1 MPEIC
6 PTCGLPKEICACE
19 EIAQEQQRIRVF
31 SQKRTFGK
39 SVTIIKGLNEEQVD
53 MEEVASN
60 LKKNLACGGT
70 VKEGH
75 IELQGNHKSRV
86 KDLLVDM
93 GFSPDM
99 IDLE

>member
-31 SQKRTFGK
+31 TQERTFGK
-39 SVTIIKGLNEEQVD
+39 SVTIVKGLNEEQVD
-53 MEEVASN
+53 LGEIASK
-60 LKKNLACGGT
+60 LKKSLACGGT
-70 VKEGH
+70 VKEGQ

-93 GFSPDM
+93 GFSSGM

>member
-31 SQKRTFGK
+31 SQQRTFGK
-39 SVTIIKGLNEEQVD
+39 SVTIVKGLAEEEVD
-53 MEEVASN
+53 MEDIASN

-70 VKEGH
+70 VKEGR
-75 IELQGNHKSRV
+75 IELQGNHKSKV
-86 KDLLVDM
+86 KDLLVEM
-93 GFSPDM
+93 GFSPAM
-99 IDLE
+99 IDVE

>member
-19 EIAQEQQRIRVF
+19 EIAQDQQKIKVY

-39 SVTIIKGLNEEQVD
+39 FVTIVEGLNEERVD
-53 MEEVASN
+53 LDDVASK

-70 VKEGH
+70 VKNGRV
-75 IELQGNHKSRV
+75 ELQGDHGSRV
-86 KDLLVDM
+86 KEMLVDM
-93 GFSPDM
+93 GFSSDM
-99 IDLE
+99 IEVE

>member
-6 PTCGLPKEICACE
+6 PVCGLPKEICACE
-19 EIAQEQQRIRVF
+19 EIAQEQQRIKVF

-39 SVTIIKGLNEEQVD
+39 FVTIIEGLKEDRVD
-53 MEEVASN
+53 LGDIASN

-70 VKEGH
+70 VKEGR

-86 KDLLVDM
+86 KEMLVDM
-93 GFSPDM
+93 GFSSNM
-99 IDLE
+99 IDVE

>member
-19 EIAQEQQRIRVF
+19 EIVQEQQKIRVF
-31 SQKRTFGK
+31 SQQRTFGK
-39 SVTIIKGLNEEQVD
+39 QVTIVEGMDEENVD
-53 MEEVASN
+53 LGDVATN

-75 IELQGNHKSRV
+75 IELQGEHKSRV
-86 KDLLVDM
+86 KDLLVNM
-93 GFSPDM
+93 GFSSDM
-99 IDLE
+99 IEVE

>member
-6 PTCGLPKEICACE
+6 PTCGLPKDICACE

-31 SQKRTFGK
+31 SQRRTFGK
-39 SVTIIKGLNEEQVD
+39 KVTVVEGMDEGEVNLEEI
-53 MEEVASN
+53 ASK

-70 VKEGH
+70 VKEGR
-75 IELQGNHKSRV
+75 IELQGGHESRV
-86 KDLLVDM
+86 KEMLVNM
-93 GFSPDM
+93 GFSSDT

>member
-31 SQKRTFGK
+31 NQKRTFGK
-39 SVTIIKGLNEEQVD
+39 SVTIIKGLAEEEVD
-53 MEEVASN
+53 MEDIASD

-75 IELQGNHKSRV
+75 IELQGNHKSNV

-93 GFSPDM
+93 GFSSEM
-99 IDLE
+99 IEVE

>member
-1 MPEIC
+1 MPDIC

-53 MEEVASN
+53 MEEIASN

-70 VKEGH
+70 VKEGN

-86 KDLLVDM
+86 EDLLVDM
-93 GFSPDM
+93 GFSSDM

>member
-39 SVTIIKGLNEEQVD
+39 FVTVIEGLDEERVD
-53 MEEVASN
+53 LGEVASK

-70 VKEGH
+70 VKNGK
-75 IELQGNHKSRV
+75 IELQGNHESRV
-86 KDLLVDM
+86 KDMLVSM
-93 GFSPDM
+93 GFSSDM
-99 IDLE
+99 IEVE

>member
-31 SQKRTFGK
+31 SQKRAFGK
-39 SVTIIKGLNEEQVD
+39 SVTLVKGLAEEEVD
-53 MEEVASN
+53 MEDVASK

-70 VKEGH
+70 VKEGK
-75 IELQGNHKSRV
+75 IELQGNHKSKV

-93 GFSPDM
+93 GFSEAM
-99 IDLE
+99 IDVE

>member
-19 EIAQEQQRIRVF
+19 EIAQEQQRIRVYT
-31 SQKRTFGK
+31 QQRTFGK
-39 SVTIIKGLNEEQVD
+39 SVTIVQGLKEEQVD
-53 MEEVASN
+53 LGEIASK

-70 VKEGH
+70 VKEGK

-86 KDLLVDM
+86 KDLLVEM
-93 GFSPDM
+93 GFSSNM
-99 IDLE
+99 IDVE

>member
-31 SQKRTFGK
+31 TQERSFGK
-39 SVTIIKGLNEEQVD
+39 SVTIVKGLAE
-53 MEEVASN
+53 EEVDKEEIASK

-70 VKEGH
+70 VKEGK
-75 IELQGNHKSRV
+75 IELQGNHKSKM

-93 GFSPDM
+93 GFSSSM
-99 IDLE
+99 IDVE

>member
-31 SQKRTFGK
+31 TQERSFGK
-39 SVTIIKGLNEEQVD
+39 SVTIVKGLAE
-53 MEEVASN
+53 EEVDKEDIASK
-60 LKKNLACGGT
+60 LKKKLACGGT
-70 VKEGH
+70 VKEGR
-75 IELQGNHKSRV
+75 IELQGDHKSKM

-93 GFSPDM
+93 GFSSSM
-99 IDLE
+99 IDVE